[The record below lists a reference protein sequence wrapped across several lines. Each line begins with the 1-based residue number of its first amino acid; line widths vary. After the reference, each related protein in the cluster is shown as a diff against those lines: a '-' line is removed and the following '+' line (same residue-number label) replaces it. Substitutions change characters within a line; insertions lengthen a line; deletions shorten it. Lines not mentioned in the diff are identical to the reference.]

1 MIGAIGPEEY
11 DELCRRLEA
20 VLQDATE
27 AEATIAVASKGDPR
41 LAEIEGREGR
51 HFPGDSE
58 GRYAGYYPR
67 TSEEAISQLEE
78 ARRSGAE
85 FFCLPATGLW
95 WLDHYQGLAGWLATH
110 CHVVVEDPETCVL
123 YDLART
129 PASASEEEPGSGAQ
143 IRKVLDSLLPEDA
156 VVYAVGIDGEGIS
169 TPARSVDSIEVPG
182 LFALRRRLENG
193 AERPTFLV
201 LPHADSSAAPDPGLE
216 RSLAGWTAK
225 VAQRRDLCDIF
236 QVTAGLSRSRLSRSP
251 RDGDS
256 APGSTSQ
263 ALGGEAAEKLT
274 NRLQRLGLPGPDV
287 GAARASET
295 SP

>member
-67 TSEEAISQLEE
+67 TSEEAIAQLEE

-95 WLDHYQGLAGWLATH
+95 WLDHYQGLANWLATH
-110 CHVVVEDPETCVL
+110 CYVVVDDPETCVL
-123 YDLART
+123 YDLVRT
-129 PASASEEEPGSGAQ
+129 PAKGSEEEPGAGAQ
-143 IRKVLDSLLPEDA
+143 IRALLDSLLPADA
-156 VVYAVGIDGEGIS
+156 VVYAIGIDVEGIS
-169 TPARSVDSIEVPG
+169 TPARRVASIEASG
-182 LFALRRRLENG
+182 LFALRRQLESG
-193 AERPTFLV
+193 AEQPTFLV
-201 LPHADSSAAPDPGLE
+201 LAHTESPAAPDPGLE
-216 RSLAGWTAK
+216 RSLATWTAK
-225 VAQRRDLCDIF
+225 VAQRKDLCDIF
-236 QVTAGLSRSRLSRSP
+236 QVTAGPSRSRLSRSP
-251 RDGDS
+251 RHGDS
-256 APGSTSQ
+256 SPGSTSQ
-263 ALGGEAAEKLT
+263 ALSGEAADKLT

-287 GAARASET
+287 GTVRASET

>member
-1 MIGAIGPEEY
+1 MIGVIGPEEY

-41 LAEIEGREGR
+41 LVEIEGREGR
-51 HFPGDSE
+51 HFPGDPE

-110 CHVVVEDPETCVL
+110 CHVVVDDPETCVL
-123 YDLART
+123 YDLGRIPARGG
-129 PASASEEEPGSGAQ
+129 EEEPGSGAQ
-143 IRKVLDSLLPEDA
+143 IRALLDSLLPEDA
-156 VVYAVGIDGEGIS
+156 VVYAIGFAGEGLS
-169 TPARSVDSIEVPG
+169 TSARSVDSIEASG
-182 LFALRRRLENG
+182 LFALRRRLEGG
-193 AERPTFLV
+193 AEQPTFLV
-201 LPHADSSAAPDPGLE
+201 LAHGDSPAGADPGLE
-216 RSLAGWTAK
+216 RSLATWTAK
-225 VAQRRDLCDIF
+225 VAQRKDLCDIF
-236 QVTAGLSRSRLSRSP
+236 QVTAGPSRSRLSRSP
-251 RDGDS
+251 REGDP

-274 NRLQRLGLPGPDV
+274 NRLQRLGLPGPDA
-287 GAARASET
+287 GAVRANET